1 MRFGLQKMTLLDFP
15 GKIACTVF
23 TSGCT
28 FRCPFCHN
36 GSLVRAGAGDGAM
49 TSEELL
55 AFLRRRSGV
64 LEGVCL
70 TGGEPLMHRELF
82 AFLKEV
88 RDLGYPVKLDTN
100 GSFPDRLKEMMETGL
115 VSYVAMDIKN
125 TPEKYAV
132 TAGFSGSGLLESVRT
147 SVDLLLKSGMEYEFR
162 TTVVKGFHEVKDFAA
177 IGAWIKGCKR
187 YFLQKFVDSGDVL
200 GDASRMGALP
210 DVEMRQCL
218 EAVRPYVPGAELRGV
233 E

>member
-36 GSLVRAGAGDGAM
+36 GSLVREGDEDGAM
-49 TSEELL
+49 TQEELL
-55 AFLRRRSGV
+55 AFLRKRCGV
-64 LEGVCL
+64 LEGVCV

-82 AFLKEV
+82 EFLKEV
-88 RDLGYPVKLDTN
+88 RALGYPVKLDTN
-100 GSFPDRLKEMMETGL
+100 GSFPDRLKEAVETGL

-132 TAGFSGSGLLESVRT
+132 TAGCSGAGLLDSVRR
-147 SVDLLLKSGMEYEFR
+147 SVDFLLKSGTEYEFR
-162 TTVVKGFHEVKDFAA
+162 TTVVKGFHKVEDFAA
-177 IGAWIKGCKR
+177 IGEWISGCKR
-187 YFLQKFVDSGDVL
+187 YFLQKYSP
-200 GDASRMGALP
+200 R
-210 DVEMRQCL
+210 
-218 EAVRPYVPGAELRGV
+218 
-233 E
+233 

>member
-36 GSLVRAGAGDGAM
+36 GSLVRAGADDGAV
-49 TSEELL
+49 TAEELL
-55 AFLRRRSGV
+55 AFLRRRNGV
-64 LEGVCL
+64 LEGVCV
-70 TGGEPLMHRELF
+70 TGGEPLMHGELF
-82 AFLKEV
+82 GFLKEV
-88 RDLGYPVKLDTN
+88 RTLGYPVKLDTN
-100 GSFPDRLKEMMETGL
+100 GTFPDRLKEAVETGL

-132 TAGFSGSGLLESVRT
+132 TAGFSGAGLLESVRK
-147 SVDLLLKSGMEYEFR
+147 SVDFLLKNGTEFEFR
-162 TTVVKGFHEVKDFAA
+162 TTVVKGLHEVKDFPV
-177 IGAWIKGCKR
+177 IGRWIAGCRR
-187 YFLQKFVDSGDVL
+187 YFLQKYVDSGDVL
-200 GDASRMGALP
+200 GDTARLGALP
-210 DVEMRQCL
+210 DDEMRQCL

>member
-49 TSEELL
+49 TQEELL
-55 AFLRRRSGV
+55 AFLRRRCGV
-64 LEGVCL
+64 LEGVCV
-70 TGGEPLMHRELF
+70 TGGEPLMHGELF
-82 AFLKEV
+82 EFLKEV
-88 RDLGYPVKLDTN
+88 RALGYPVKLDTN
-100 GSFPDRLKEMMETGL
+100 GSFPSRLKEAVEKDL

-132 TAGFSGSGLLESVRT
+132 TAGCSGAGLLDSVRESV
-147 SVDLLLKSGMEYEFR
+147 DFLLKSGADFEFR
-162 TTVVKGFHEVKDFAA
+162 TTVVKGFHEVKDFSA
-177 IGAWIKGCKR
+177 IGAWISGCKR
-187 YFLQKFVDSGDVL
+187 YFLQKYVDSGDVL
-200 GDASRMGALP
+200 GDTARMGALS
-210 DVEMRQCL
+210 DDEMQQCL
-218 EAVRPYVPGAELRGV
+218 EAVRPYVPDAELRGV
-233 E
+233 A